1 ERTERKN
8 FGELVARLSADLRQ
22 AKQEKHTAPFFSA
35 LPIHRRCQSCGK
47 RPANHL
53 DTEVTPNEWLC
64 EICHQK
70 RCRGR
75 KKRSTFTDEFAKW
88 FKCKY
93 DQKVPGKPAKDL
105 DDLAGREG
113 RLAFLYADGNN
124 MGDLLQRAKT
134 PAQYRHISEA
144 LDTAV
149 REALFE
155 ALMEAIGRE
164 SLLQSQRLP
173 FEIIAVGG
181 DDVTVIVP
189 AQYGWQLTLKLLEK
203 FEKKVKHLK
212 EELKLEKSITM
223 SAGLVVA
230 DVKYPVRFM
239 QRLSEGLLKEAKR
252 LARERK
258 TESTL
263 CHLWL
268 RAPIASED
276 AKTVLDALYLR
287 EDKRLLT
294 ARPFTLKQA
303 CRLIGLARDL
313 KELPPHQRRL
323 LAEALERGVHTS
335 LNTALYQAQRLDDE
349 QRKTLLRTF
358 RELGELISNGRDLE
372 RFLFWQR
379 EDDEWRTALLDALEL
394 IELGGV

>member
-1 ERTERKN
+1 
-8 FGELVARLSADLRQ
+8 
-22 AKQEKHTAPFFSA
+22 
-35 LPIHRRCQSCGK
+35 
-47 RPANHL
+47 
-53 DTEVTPNEWLC
+53 
-64 EICHQK
+64 
-70 RCRGR
+70 
-75 KKRSTFTDEFAKW
+75 
-88 FKCKY
+88 
-93 DQKVPGKPAKDL
+93 
-105 DDLAGREG
+105 
-113 RLAFLYADGNN
+113 